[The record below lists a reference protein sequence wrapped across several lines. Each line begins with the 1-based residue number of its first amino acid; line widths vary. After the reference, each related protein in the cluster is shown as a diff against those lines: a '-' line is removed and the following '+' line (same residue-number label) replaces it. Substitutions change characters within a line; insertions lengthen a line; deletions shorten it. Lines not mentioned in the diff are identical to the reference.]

1 MAWAIDVKGVHKS
14 FVLHLQG
21 GVRIPVLQGFD
32 LAVASG
38 ESVALT
44 GPSGAGKSTVLRLLY
59 GNYAAERGRLGVLH
73 GTAMVDVA
81 AAAPLQ
87 ILELRRWTLGYV
99 SQFLRVIPRVP
110 AWDVVAEPLL
120 RRGMA
125 EAEARRRAAAVLER
139 LNIPR
144 RLWPLAPM
152 TFSGGEQQRINIARV
167 FACDYPLLLLDEP
180 TASLDPAN
188 RNTVVAMITEARSR
202 GAAVVGIYHDDRVRE
217 AVADRTIFLEK
228 TS

>member
-1 MAWAIDVKGVHKS
+1 
-14 FVLHLQG
+14 
-21 GVRIPVLQGFD
+21 
-32 LAVASG
+32 
-38 ESVALT
+38 
-44 GPSGAGKSTVLRLLY
+44 
-59 GNYAAERGRLGVLH
+59 
-73 GTAMVDVA
+73 
-81 AAAPLQ
+81 LQ

-144 RLWPLAPM
+144 RLWTLAPM
-152 TFSGGEQQRINIARV
+152 TFSGGEQQRINIAMV

-188 RNTVVAMITEARSR
+188 RDTVVAMITEVRSR